1 VLRILIAD
9 DHEVIRNSLRGLLSR
24 REGWQICGEAAHG
37 RDAVEMA
44 KRLRPDIVVLDVS
57 MPLLN
62 GIEVTFQI
70 RKALPQTEIL
80 IITMH
85 ETKELVEQAMSAGA
99 RGYLLKSDATVHI
112 EAAVETLAKH
122 NSYFSSSIANLMLDA
137 ITTTVESQRGPIV
150 GPEPL
155 TVREREIMQLLA
167 EGKTNKQIATLLG
180 LTVATA
186 QTHRATIM
194 RKLHLSS
201 VAELVRYAVRNKV
214 IEP

>member
-9 DHEVIRNSLRGLLSR
+9 DHELIRNSLRGLLSR
-24 REGWQICGEAAHG
+24 HEGWQICGEAANG
-37 RDAVEMA
+37 REAVEMA

-62 GIEVTFQI
+62 GIEATFQI
-70 RKALPQTEIL
+70 RKALPRTEIL

-85 ETKELVEQAMSAGA
+85 ETKELVRQVMSAGA
-99 RGYLLKSDATVHI
+99 RGYLLKSDATAHI
-112 EAAVETLAKH
+112 EAAVETLAGH
-122 NSYFSSSIANLMLDA
+122 RSYFAPSITNIMLDA
-137 ITTTVESQRGPIV
+137 ITATGGGGPMV

-155 TVREREIMQLLA
+155 TVREREVMQLLA
-167 EGKTNKQIATLLG
+167 EGKTNKQVATFLG

-186 QTHRATIM
+186 QTHRAIIM

>member
-9 DHEVIRNSLRGLLSR
+9 DHEVIRNSLCGLLSR
-24 REGWQICGEAAHG
+24 RADWQICGMAANG
-37 RDAVEMA
+37 REAVELA
-44 KRLRPDIVVLDVS
+44 KRLRPDIAVLDVS

-62 GIEVTFQI
+62 GIEATFQI
-70 RKALPQTEIL
+70 RKALPRTEIL

-85 ETKELVEQAMSAGA
+85 ETKELVHQVMSAGA
-99 RGYLLKSDATVHI
+99 RGYLLKSDATTHI

-122 NSYFSSSIANLMLDA
+122 NSYFAPSITNIMLDA
-137 ITTTVESQRGPIV
+137 ITATGESAGTPIV

-155 TVREREIMQLLA
+155 TVREREVMQLLA
-167 EGKTNKQIATLLG
+167 EGKTNKQIASFLG
-180 LTVATA
+180 LTVATV

>member
-1 VLRILIAD
+1 MLRILIAD

-24 REGWQICGEAAHG
+24 REGWQICGEAVHG
-37 RDAVEMA
+37 REAVEMA

-70 RKALPQTEIL
+70 RKALPRTEIL

-85 ETKELVEQAMSAGA
+85 ETKELVEQVMSAGA
-99 RGYLLKSDATVHI
+99 RGYLLKSDATAHI

-122 NSYFSSSIANLMLDA
+122 NSYFSPSIANIMLDA

-150 GPEPL
+150 GPGPL
-155 TVREREIMQLLA
+155 TVREREVMQLLA

-201 VAELVRYAVRNKV
+201 VAELVRYAVRNKI